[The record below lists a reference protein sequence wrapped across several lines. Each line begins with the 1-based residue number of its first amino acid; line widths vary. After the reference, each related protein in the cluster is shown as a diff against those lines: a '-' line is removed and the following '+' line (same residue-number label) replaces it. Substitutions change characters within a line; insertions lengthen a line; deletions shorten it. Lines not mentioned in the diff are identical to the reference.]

1 MYKKKFVLKLLSR
14 KEKKMKQKN
23 FYKTVLTLAFL
34 FLFIS
39 SSFNLPSYA
48 QYNEQAK
55 YYPLAVG
62 NVWYAKKYLYL
73 MYYCYDSVNVRREI
87 IKDSIM
93 NGKRYFFFSNSYLI
107 RYDSATSNLLEFD
120 PPGCSIYSYDKII
133 DSLASRKN
141 DTVYCSYSGY
151 FTRRCTDTS
160 FNDMFGFTN
169 VKTKSFHYSG
179 LVESN
184 ATYAMNFGVIKSG
197 GYDQWGN
204 GEWTHLRGCRIN
216 GIVYG
221 DTVLSFVKQISST
234 VPEKYILHQNY
245 PNPFNPITTIK
256 FDIPNSS
263 FVKMSVYNS
272 LGQEVTTLVNEKLSA
287 GSFETSWDGAN
298 YPSGVYFYRL
308 STDAF
313 VSIKKMLFIK

>member
-1 MYKKKFVLKLLSR
+1 MKK
-14 KEKKMKQKN
+14 KN
-23 FYKTVLTLAFL
+23 FYKTVLILAFL

-62 NVWYAKKYLYL
+62 NVWYYKAYQYI
-73 MYYCYDSVNVRREI
+73 YGYIFDSTTVRQEI
-87 IKDSIM
+87 LKDSII
-93 NGKRYFFFSNSYLI
+93 NGNRYFFFSNGSRI
-107 RYDSATSNLLEFD
+107 RYDTSTSNLLEFD
-120 PPGCSIYSYDKII
+120 PPGCSIYQYDKII

-141 DTVYCSYSGY
+141 DTVYCEYLGI

-160 FNDMFGFTN
+160 NIDLFGFTN

-179 LVESN
+179 LIESN
-184 ATYAMNFGVIKSG
+184 AIYAMNFGIIKSG
-197 GYDQWGN
+197 GIDYWGS
-204 GEWTHLRGCRIN
+204 GVWTYLRGCRIN

-221 DTVLSFVKQISST
+221 DTALSVKQIGSII
-234 VPEKYILHQNY
+234 PDKYILHQNY
-245 PNPFNPITTIK
+245 PNPFNPITKIN

-263 FVKMSVYNS
+263 FVKMVVYNS

-287 GSFETSWDGAN
+287 GSFETSWDGSA
-298 YPSGVYFYRL
+298 YPSGVYFYRIQAG
-308 STDAF
+308 D
-313 VSIKKMLFIK
+313 FIKTKSMVLIK